1 MHPALEHNLTPP
13 RTTLNGPMKTAHLVN
28 ISPLARRLGIPIH
41 TAITPELV
49 ACYGQSPQSVAHQ
62 PAWLWDLLW
71 TARRAMAG
79 LLPCRRESTEVAEL
93 YHIECSTF
101 FSGRLEPEPIRCCV
115 ALSGDEDGDV
125 RLIFRLAPP
134 QLQLLANRNL
144 ANKNRKS

>member
-1 MHPALEHNLTPP
+1 VAI
-13 RTTLNGPMKTAHLVN
+13 TTGCRIIN
-28 ISPLARRLGIPIH
+28 ISPLARRLGIPIR
-41 TAITPELV
+41 TGITPELM

-115 ALSGDEDGDV
+115 ALSGDDDGDV

-144 ANKNRKS
+144 ANTNRKS